1 MVNALLTPRRRR
13 QPHRSGGAKRLL
25 DGIRRED
32 WRTHPEQARKLA
44 LELARRGEVAYWAA
58 PTTSAAPAGHP
69 AEQRGGPRERM
80 RLRSAKLLDAAC
92 RFVCECR
99 ICDRSAGGLRLAL
112 ARNIGLPPRIWVHID
127 ETSEVRNATVVWRRG
142 PMIGVRLH
150 EATPSAALRSSDRFA
165 LRERY
170 YAILD

>member
-1 MVNALLTPRRRR
+1 MVNTVLMRRRPRRPDRG
-13 QPHRSGGAKRLL
+13 GGAKWVLE
-25 DGIRRED
+25 GIRRED
-32 WRTHPEQARKLA
+32 WRAHPEAARKLA

-58 PTTSAAPAGHP
+58 PARSAAPAGRP

-80 RLRSAKLLDAAC
+80 RLRSAKLLDAAY

-99 ICDRSAGGLRLAL
+99 ICDRSAGGMRLAL

-127 ETSEVRNATVVWRRG
+127 ETNEVRNATVVWRRG
-142 PMIGVRLH
+142 PMLGVRLN

-165 LRERY
+165 LSERY